1 MKVLEPSALTSYPA
15 PFVGVKT
22 GVTSPGCSGVTGV
35 NVCEGRSR
43 GVNGFGSDAVWHCG
57 YRLALGEKT
66 PPDRSQHSRYAS
78 TSLPLAI
85 FPSLIICLTVSMQW
99 S

>member
-57 YRLALGEKT
+57 
-66 PPDRSQHSRYAS
+66 
-78 TSLPLAI
+78 
-85 FPSLIICLTVSMQW
+85 
-99 S
+99 